1 MRTEFLTR
9 CKLWTLVGRASVPAW
24 PGTEARHSS
33 TPGRTCGVGAGP
45 RACPPQGNHTGL
57 PLQGVREKTLR
68 LMTIAFAMG
77 CLAWLDP
84 VRDRI
89 NEGNRLFQEGKFG
102 EAIRAYG
109 EVLVDNPS
117 DPLLN
122 FNMGA
127 AHYKA
132 GKYPEALSSFS
143 RIPETPEGAERAAQ
157 AAYNAGNAQYQIGA
171 AAETSQP
178 KEALDAYE
186 AALASYRRALGTNPS
201 DQDAKFNYEF
211 VAKKIED
218 LKERMKQQQQDGQGQ
233 QNQQQNQQDQQ
244 QQNSGQN
251 QQDQAGQQKQQGQ
264 QDQQNQ
270 QGQQDQQKQ
279 QGQQDQQDSPEPNQ
293 DQQSA
298 ETDQQQD
305 KQAEQAEQDS
315 QAKQDEQNKG
325 DERQS
330 NPTPGHGESSDMS
343 EEEASALIDTAKKE
357 ELRPGEFIRQ
367 AQGAVVAEP
376 QEDW

>member
-1 MRTEFLTR
+1 MPAHP
-9 CKLWTLVGRASVPAW
+9 RASAQSYPY
-24 PGTEARHSS
+24 R
-33 TPGRTCGVGAGP
+33 GRG
-45 RACPPQGNHTGL
+45 R
-57 PLQGVREKTLR
+57 KTLR
-68 LMTIAFAMG
+68 VLTIAFATC

-102 EAIRAYG
+102 EAIHAYG

-143 RIPETPEGAERAAQ
+143 RIPETPEGAEQAAQ

-178 KEALDAYE
+178 QEALNAYE

-211 VAKKIED
+211 VTKKIED
-218 LKERMKQQQQDGQGQ
+218 LKEQMKQQQQDGQGQ

-244 QQNSGQN
+244 QNSGQN
-251 QQDQAGQQKQQGQ
+251 QQDQAGQQQQDGQ

-270 QGQQDQQKQ
+270 QDQQ
-279 QGQQDQQDSPEPNQ
+279 QGQQDQHDSPEPNQ

-305 KQAEQAEQDS
+305 KQAEQDKQNEQDS

-330 NPTPGHGESSDMS
+330 KPTPGDGESSDMS
-343 EEEASALIDTAKKE
+343 EEEASALIDTAKNE

-367 AQGAVVAEP
+367 AQGAVVTEP